1 MRFRI
6 LTAQTERPLWVE
18 VVRVSSGEI
27 AKEASIESEED
38 VLVLF
43 YDTFNDPSSG
53 PDGKKGYS
61 KLVLQCSFDPEL
73 I

>member
-1 MRFRI
+1 M
-6 LTAQTERPLWVE
+6 
-18 VVRVSSGEI
+18 SSGEI